1 MRTSTGVRPRRR
13 TRRTRRSGAAALL
26 AGLAVLGA
34 AGPAGAHGD
43 TIAFAVSTLADGH
56 LTAVA
61 TWENDH
67 DPVTDKVA
75 GTLSALAA
83 DGRSVGPWPL
93 VAVADRPGTYTTAL
107 QLPPGH
113 WKVTVESGFPAL
125 GRSEAELDV
134 TAVPGTAP
142 SGSAGPRTSV
152 GPSTAEPSATVAS
165 AVPSAAAPST
175 AAAGP
180 AGQGSALPVVLGVV
194 AVVLAAAAGAVLV
207 VRRRR
212 AAR

>member
-1 MRTSTGVRPRRR
+1 MRTSTSVRPRRR
-13 TRRTRRSGAAALL
+13 TRRLGAAALL

-75 GTLSALAA
+75 GTLSAVAA

-142 SGSAGPRTSV
+142 SGSAGPPASA
-152 GPSTAEPSATVAS
+152 GPSTAEPTAGPSAA
-165 AVPSAAAPST
+165 PSAAAPSASAS
-175 AAAGP
+175 AADP
-180 AGQGSALPVVLGVV
+180 AGQGSGLPVVLAVA

-207 VRRRR
+207 VRRR